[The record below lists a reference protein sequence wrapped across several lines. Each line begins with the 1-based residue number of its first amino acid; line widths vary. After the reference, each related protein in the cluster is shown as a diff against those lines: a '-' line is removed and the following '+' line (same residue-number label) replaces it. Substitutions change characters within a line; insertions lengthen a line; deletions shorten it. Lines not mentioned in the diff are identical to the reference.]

1 MPGTRSRERH
11 REFIPGNG
19 TVNVI
24 PGTVPRPSWGI
35 TPPPPRNS
43 PSSRPPRAGGAPG
56 HGKGGSSAP
65 RSHLHPTGD
74 CVPLVCRPPPA
85 VLTELGQPTALG
97 TGQGIHVAAYFGH
110 EGHEGQRGYRNTGNT
125 GTSGTPG
132 TELIQEDGGH
142 RTRGTQ
148 GIWENGGQKSMRY
161 RGYWHIRNG
170 GTQEHS

>member
-1 MPGTRSRERH
+1 MLFQEQYRDRLGASHPRLPGT
-11 REFIPGNG
+11 
-19 TVNVI
+19 
-24 PGTVPRPSWGI
+24 
-35 TPPPPRNS
+35 
-43 PSSRPPRAGGAPG
+43 A
-56 HGKGGSSAP
+56 
-65 RSHLHPTGD
+65 
-74 CVPLVCRPPPA
+74 PPPA
-85 VLTELGQPTALG
+85 LPGLGVHRDMAREGHQLPGATSTPPGIVCHWCAAPRRLSSRSWASPTALG

-161 RGYWHIRNG
+161 RGYWHKRNG